1 MIWQSP
7 KKVPYKVNEGIVTA
21 KGAFAIR
28 ISNRF
33 HWKAVFAT
41 MCLILLVILGIIVGN
56 PSWSI
61 PIAHA
66 DYVRG
71 VGVGI
76 YWDQGCTNRAL
87 SLDWGLIELGS
98 NSTVIVYVRN
108 EGDSAVSLRMATS
121 NWTPSVALGYITLTW
136 TYSGKIL
143 SADEVIPM
151 GLNLNVS
158 PTVSGITDFS
168 FDIVI
173 TATGALAL

>member
-1 MIWQSP
+1 MFSPGP
-7 KKVPYKVNEGIVTA
+7 KKVPYKVNEGIVTS
-21 KGAFAIR
+21 KGAFTIR
-28 ISNRF
+28 ISNRVT
-33 HWKAVFAT
+33 WRAVFAT

-56 PSWSI
+56 PGWNI
-61 PIAHA
+61 PVVHA

-76 YWDQGCTNRAL
+76 YWDQDCTNRVL
-87 SLDWGLIELGS
+87 SLDWGLIEPGLD
-98 NSTVIVYVRN
+98 STVIVYVRN
-108 EGDSAVSLRMATS
+108 EDDSAVSLRMATS

-143 SADEVIPM
+143 SANDVIPI

-173 TATGALAL
+173 TTTS